1 MDEKQELI
9 WENDNDSFFYN
20 YGENAKYMLEG
31 NWKHY
36 LAYFLEYFGQNMQK
50 DNSNYFL
57 LDVGCG
63 AGIVAKVLA
72 EKGFKVHGV
81 DFSSEAIKAA
91 KKQNLGIIFDRSSIY
106 KLPFSNETF
115 DIIICLGVFQTV
127 ANQEKALA
135 EMARILKKG
144 GVLIIRTLNSL
155 SLYYLK
161 AQKNNPSYNFY
172 NPFVFKEQIEKT
184 GFKAEPPK
192 GIYFVPGNQFSL
204 TDIILKTK
212 LYKFFNVFFH
222 PVFALFSH
230 SFYIEAKKYE

>member
-20 YGENAKYMLEG
+20 YGEDAKYMLEK
-31 NWKHY
+31 NWRHY
-36 LAYFLEYFGQNMQK
+36 LMYFLEYFGQNIQK

-63 AGIVAKVLA
+63 AGLVAKVLA

-91 KKQNLGIIFDRSSIY
+91 KKQNPGIIFNRSSIY
-106 KLPFSNETF
+106 KMPFSDGTF
-115 DIIICLGVFQTV
+115 DVVICLGVFQTV
-127 ANQEKALA
+127 VNQEEALA

-144 GVLIIRTLNSL
+144 GILVIRTLNSL
-155 SLYYLK
+155 SLYYSR

-172 NPFVFKEQIEKT
+172 NPFIFKEQIEKS
-184 GFKAEPPK
+184 GLKAESPR
-192 GIYFVPGNQFSL
+192 GIYFVPQNLFFF
-204 TDIILKTK
+204 TDLILKTK
-212 LYKFFNVFFH
+212 LYKVFNFLFFPIFV
-222 PVFALFSH
+222 LFSH
-230 SFYIEAKKYE
+230 SFYIEARKYE